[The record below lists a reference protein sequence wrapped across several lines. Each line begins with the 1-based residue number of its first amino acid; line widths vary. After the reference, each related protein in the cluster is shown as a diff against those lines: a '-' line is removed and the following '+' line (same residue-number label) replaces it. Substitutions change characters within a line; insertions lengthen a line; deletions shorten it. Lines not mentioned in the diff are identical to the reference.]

1 MDAPLLD
8 NKGFR
13 GLWLSQ
19 VALALGDAMM
29 QMGLLEFFRIHGYSE
44 RTETAKMFFAVAL
57 PGMLLGPLAIAYLD
71 RWQRRRV
78 LIASDAA
85 RAVIVALIALWVL
98 PVQAGRLVSRN
109 LFAVYLLI
117 FVIGSITT
125 FYYPARYALI
135 PNLVFNEQLIPANTL
150 FTTSLAIAGV
160 SGRAIGG
167 FVAERF
173 GVEWAILSN
182 TVAYLVATVLVWH
195 IQMNPHATTGS
206 GDTDRSGGWGD
217 LETGLVYIW
226 QHPTALSLALLSAV
240 FAFLAGV
247 FAVEI
252 VGYTMET
259 LGLRTGGFGYL
270 LTTAGAGAAV
280 GVLMVKRGKR
290 WTKATWLPFAQL
302 LLVSGVLILMG
313 LTARVWI
320 TVLLLFVLGA
330 IAATVLIPIDA
341 KLQEEVDDKRRGAV
355 FATRGMLTSGTMV
368 VAFWL
373 QFGTKLF
380 QRTPAPHILLWLGFG
395 SIAAAALTVVM
406 LQPGR
411 HNVGRAKC
419 DGK

>member
-1 MDAPLLD
+1 MASLLD

-13 GLWLSQ
+13 GLWISQ
-19 VALALGDAMM
+19 IVLALGDAMM
-29 QMGLLEFFRIHGYSE
+29 QMGLLEFFRVHGYSE

-57 PGMLLGPLAIAYLD
+57 PGLLLGPLAIAYLD
-71 RWQRRRV
+71 RWQRRHV
-78 LIASDAA
+78 LIASDAS

-98 PVQAGRLVSRN
+98 PVQSGRVVPPN
-109 LFAVYLLI
+109 LFAVYVLI

-135 PNLVFNEQLIPANTL
+135 PNLVFNKQLIPANTL

-160 SGRAIGG
+160 SGRAVGG

-182 TVAYLVATVLVWH
+182 TVAYLVATVLVWR
-195 IQMNPHATTGS
+195 IQMDPHATTGT
-206 GDTDRSGGWGD
+206 GDSARSGGWGD
-217 LETGLVYIW
+217 LKTGLAYIW
-226 QHPTALSLALLSAV
+226 EHPTALTLAVLSAV
-240 FAFLAGV
+240 FAFLGGV

-259 LGLRTGGFGYL
+259 LGLRTGGLGYL
-270 LTTAGAGAAV
+270 LIAAGAGAAV
-280 GVLMVKRGKR
+280 GVGLVGRGKPWAR
-290 WTKATWLPFAQL
+290 ATWLPFVQL
-302 LLVSGVLILMG
+302 LLVGAVLILMG

-330 IAATVLIPIDA
+330 IAATILIPIDA

-355 FATRGMLTSGTMV
+355 FAARGMLTSATMIA
-368 VAFWL
+368 AFWL

-380 QRTPAPHILLWLGFG
+380 QRTPAPQIMLWLGIG
-395 SIAAAALTVVM
+395 SIAAAALAAVT
-406 LQPGR
+406 LRTGR
-411 HNVGRAKC
+411 RSADRPV
-419 DGK
+419 

>member
-1 MDAPLLD
+1 MASLLD

-13 GLWLSQ
+13 GLWISQ
-19 VALALGDAMM
+19 IVLALGDAMM
-29 QMGLLEFFRIHGYSE
+29 QMGLLEFFRVHGYSE

-57 PGMLLGPLAIAYLD
+57 PGLLLGPLAIAYLD
-71 RWQRRRV
+71 RWQRRHV
-78 LIASDAA
+78 LIASDAS

-98 PVQAGRLVSRN
+98 PVQSGRVVPPN
-109 LFAVYLLI
+109 LFAVYVLI

-135 PNLVFNEQLIPANTL
+135 PNLVFNKQLIPANTL

-160 SGRAIGG
+160 SGRAVGG

-182 TVAYLVATVLVWH
+182 TVAYLVATVLVWR
-195 IQMNPHATTGS
+195 IQMDPHATTGT
-206 GDTDRSGGWGD
+206 GDSARSGGWGD
-217 LETGLVYIW
+217 LKTGLAYIW
-226 QHPTALSLALLSAV
+226 EHPTALTLAALSAV
-240 FAFLAGV
+240 FAFLGGV

-259 LGLRTGGFGYL
+259 LGLRTGGLGYL
-270 LTTAGAGAAV
+270 LIAAGAGAAV
-280 GVLMVKRGKR
+280 GVGLVGRGKPWAR
-290 WTKATWLPFAQL
+290 AAWLPFVQL
-302 LLVSGVLILMG
+302 LLVGAVLILMG

-330 IAATVLIPIDA
+330 IAATILIPIDA

-355 FATRGMLTSGTMV
+355 FAARGMLTSATMIA
-368 VAFWL
+368 AFWL

-380 QRTPAPHILLWLGFG
+380 QRTPAPQIMLWLGIG
-395 SIAAAALTVVM
+395 SIAAAALAAVT
-406 LQPGR
+406 LRTGR
-411 HNVGRAKC
+411 RSADRPV
-419 DGK
+419 

>member
-1 MDAPLLD
+1 MASLLD

-13 GLWLSQ
+13 GLWISQ
-19 VALALGDAMM
+19 IVLALGDAMM
-29 QMGLLEFFRIHGYSE
+29 QMGLLEFFRVHGYSE

-57 PGMLLGPLAIAYLD
+57 PGLLLGPLAIAYLD
-71 RWQRRRV
+71 RWQRRHV
-78 LIASDAA
+78 LIASDAS

-98 PVQAGRLVSRN
+98 PVQSGRVVPPN
-109 LFAVYLLI
+109 LFAVYVLI

-135 PNLVFNEQLIPANTL
+135 PNLVFNKQLIPANTL

-160 SGRAIGG
+160 SGRAVGG

-182 TVAYLVATVLVWH
+182 TVAYLVATVLVWR
-195 IQMNPHATTGS
+195 IQMDPHATTGT
-206 GDTDRSGGWGD
+206 GDSARSGGWGD
-217 LETGLVYIW
+217 LKTGLAYIW
-226 QHPTALSLALLSAV
+226 EHPTALTLAVLSAV
-240 FAFLAGV
+240 FAFLGAV

-259 LGLRTGGFGYL
+259 LGLRTGGLGYL
-270 LTTAGAGAAV
+270 LIAAGAGAAV
-280 GVLMVKRGKR
+280 GVGLVGRGKPWAR
-290 WTKATWLPFAQL
+290 AAWLPFVQL
-302 LLVSGVLILMG
+302 LLVGAVLILMG

-330 IAATVLIPIDA
+330 IAATILIPIDA

-355 FATRGMLTSGTMV
+355 FAARGMLASATMIA
-368 VAFWL
+368 AFWL

-380 QRTPAPHILLWLGFG
+380 QRTPAPQIMLWLGIG
-395 SIAAAALTVVM
+395 SIAAAALAAVT
-406 LQPGR
+406 LRTGR
-411 HNVGRAKC
+411 RSADRPV
-419 DGK
+419 

>member
-1 MDAPLLD
+1 MASLLD

-13 GLWLSQ
+13 GLWISQ
-19 VALALGDAMM
+19 IVLALGDAMM
-29 QMGLLEFFRIHGYSE
+29 QMGLLEFFRVHGYSE

-57 PGMLLGPLAIAYLD
+57 PGLLLGPLAIAYLD
-71 RWQRRRV
+71 RWQRRHV
-78 LIASDAA
+78 LIASDAS

-98 PVQAGRLVSRN
+98 PVQSGRVVPPN
-109 LFAVYLLI
+109 LFAVYVLI

-135 PNLVFNEQLIPANTL
+135 PNLVFNKQLIPANTL

-160 SGRAIGG
+160 SGRAVGG

-182 TVAYLVATVLVWH
+182 TVAYLVATVLVWR
-195 IQMNPHATTGS
+195 IQMDPHATTGT
-206 GDTDRSGGWGD
+206 GDSARSGGWGD
-217 LETGLVYIW
+217 LKTGLAYIW
-226 QHPTALSLALLSAV
+226 EHPTALTLAALSAV
-240 FAFLAGV
+240 FAFLGGV

-259 LGLRTGGFGYL
+259 LGLRTGGLGYL
-270 LTTAGAGAAV
+270 LIAAGAGAAV
-280 GVLMVKRGKR
+280 GVGLVGRGKPWAR
-290 WTKATWLPFAQL
+290 AAWLPFVQL
-302 LLVSGVLILMG
+302 LLVGAVLILMG

-330 IAATVLIPIDA
+330 IAATILIPIDA

-355 FATRGMLTSGTMV
+355 FAARGMLTSATMI

-380 QRTPAPHILLWLGFG
+380 QRTPAPQIMLWLGFG
-395 SIAAAALTVVM
+395 SIAAAILT
-406 LQPGR
+406 LATLRWGR
-411 HNVGRAKC
+411 QNPRSGTVA
-419 DGK
+419 

>member
-1 MDAPLLD
+1 MTPLLD

-13 GLWLSQ
+13 GLWISQ
-19 VALALGDAMM
+19 IVLALGDAMM
-29 QMGLLEFFRIHGYSE
+29 QMGLLEFFRVHGYSE

-57 PGMLLGPLAIAYLD
+57 PGLLLGPLAIAYLD
-71 RWQRRRV
+71 RWQRRHV
-78 LIASDAA
+78 LIASDAS

-98 PVQAGRLVSRN
+98 PVQSGRVVPPN

-135 PNLVFNEQLIPANTL
+135 PNLVFNKQLIPANTL

-160 SGRAIGG
+160 SGRAVGG

-182 TVAYLVATVLVWH
+182 TVAYLVATVLVWR
-195 IQMNPHATTGS
+195 IQMNPHATTGT
-206 GDTDRSGGWGD
+206 GDSARSGGWGD
-217 LETGLVYIW
+217 LKTGLAYIW
-226 QHPTALSLALLSAV
+226 EHPTALTLAVLSAV
-240 FAFLAGV
+240 FAFLGGV

-259 LGLRTGGFGYL
+259 LGLRTGGLGYL
-270 LTTAGAGAAV
+270 LIAAGAGAAV
-280 GVLMVKRGKR
+280 GVGLVGRGKPWAR
-290 WTKATWLPFAQL
+290 AAWLPFVQL
-302 LLVSGVLILMG
+302 LLVGAVLIFMG

-330 IAATVLIPIDA
+330 IAATILIPIDA

-355 FATRGMLTSGTMV
+355 FAARGMLTSATMIA
-368 VAFWL
+368 AFWL

-380 QRTPAPHILLWLGFG
+380 QRTPAPQIMLWLGIG
-395 SIAAAALTVVM
+395 SIAAAALAAVT
-406 LQPGR
+406 LRTGR
-411 HNVGRAKC
+411 RSADRPV
-419 DGK
+419 